1 MRKNVCGNCGSEKI
15 HLLSESR
22 KCYCE
27 SCKRET
33 SVCVKSES
41 RLSPYERCKARV
53 YATGNRWA
61 IENWNAT
68 HN

>member
-1 MRKNVCGNCGSEKI
+1 MGWRYKCKICGSSDVEY
-15 HLLSESR
+15 LGQEMWF
-22 KCYCE
+22 
-27 SCKRET
+27 CKDCGENAP
-33 SVCVKSES
+33 VLEEYIPH
-41 RLSPYERCKARV
+41 PYERARAAV